1 MNTKERMEMFT
12 DLASEIIVKT
22 DNQTKQQ
29 LFDEL
34 IVMITFNMYN
44 KDRNFSDYEML
55 KKVLKII
62 K

>member
-1 MNTKERMEMFT
+1 MNYEERMEMFT

-44 KDRNFSDYEML
+44 KDGNFSDYEML